1 MSAVPVARSIFLMT
15 LNLMA
20 GNVRLK
26 IDTVSDEGA
35 SVQTKACHLPK
46 NAFLLRTGRY
56 ADPDGRHSGG
66 CLST

>member
-1 MSAVPVARSIFLMT
+1 MT

-35 SVQTKACHLPK
+35 SVQTKAC
-46 NAFLLRTGRY
+46 LLF
-56 ADPDGRHSGG
+56 RHKSIMNYGD
-66 CLST
+66 LYTIVNT

>member
-15 LNLMA
+15 LNPMA

-35 SVQTKACHLPK
+35 SVQTKA
-46 NAFLLRTGRY
+46 FLLF
-56 ADPDGRHSGG
+56 RHKSIMNYGD
-66 CLST
+66 LYTIVNT

>member
-35 SVQTKACHLPK
+35 SVQTKAW
-46 NAFLLRTGRY
+46 LLF
-56 ADPDGRHSGG
+56 RHKSIMNYGD
-66 CLST
+66 LYTIVNT